1 MQKTENISLACFE
14 MQNTIEENIL
24 NKKKTKK
31 LFALISNWNN
41 HPIIKKKKK
50 SG

>member
-1 MQKTENISLACFE
+1 

-24 NKKKTKK
+24 NKKK

-41 HPIIKKKKK
+41 HPIIKKEKWIKAVHNK
-50 SG
+50 DGYDDGGD